1 MGITGARRVRGWPA
15 ASALGLATALVL
27 VESLGCAT
35 AAPRPGAW
43 ERVAPGLVWPPP
55 PERARIGYLG
65 RIRSGADLGRTEGW
79 LTRLADTVF
88 GKEPMSLVKPISVA
102 RNRAGLLVV
111 TDPGIPMVHFF
122 DLQRREYRWLD
133 DELAWLLASPVGVAV
148 DDRGNAYVTDSVRR
162 KVFVFDDQRRLAGE
176 FGGDLLRRP
185 TGIALDSS
193 QERIYVVDTLACQ
206 VLTFDR
212 SGRVLGRFGSCGTG
226 PGRFNGPTYVAVT
239 PDGSLAVSDSL
250 NFRIQTFRPDGTP
263 LGSFGRVGDSAGNFA
278 RPKGVAS
285 DAQGRLYVVD
295 GAFDNVQIFDGE
307 DSRLLMAFGASG
319 DGAGEFNLPVGVF
332 LDSTNTIWVADSFNQ
347 CLKVFRLLEE

>member
-1 MGITGARRVRGWPA
+1 MGITGTRRAGGWPA

-27 VESLGCAT
+27 VESLSCAT
-35 AAPRPGAW
+35 AAPRLAAW
-43 ERVAPGLVWPPP
+43 ERVAPEISWPPP
-55 PERARIGYLG
+55 PETARVGYLG
-65 RIRSGADLGRTEGW
+65 RIRSGADLGRTKGW
-79 LTRLADTVF
+79 LTRLADAVF

-102 RNRAGLLVV
+102 RNPAGLLVV

-148 DDRGNAYVTDSVRR
+148 DDQGNAYVTDSVRR

-176 FGGDLLRRP
+176 FGGDLLQRP
-185 TGIALDSS
+185 TGVALDRS

-226 PGRFNGPTYVAVT
+226 PGRFHGPTYVAVM
-239 PDGSLAVSDSL
+239 PDGTLAVSDSL
-250 NFRIQTFRPDGTP
+250 NFRVQTFRPDGTP
-263 LGSFGRVGDSAGNFA
+263 LGSFGRVGDSAGDFA

-285 DAQGRLYVVD
+285 DVQGRLYVVD
-295 GAFDNVQIFDGE
+295 GAFDNVQIFDGK

-319 DGAGEFNLPVGVF
+319 DGPGEFNLPVGVF

-347 CLKVFRLLEE
+347 CLQVFRLLEE

>member
-1 MGITGARRVRGWPA
+1 MGIRAARHARGWRA
-15 ASALGLATALVL
+15 ASALGLATALAL

-35 AAPRPGAW
+35 AATRPGAW
-43 ERVAPGLVWPPP
+43 ERVAPGFVWPPP
-55 PERARIGYLG
+55 PETARIGYLG

-79 LTRLADTVF
+79 LTRLGNAVF
-88 GKEPMSLVKPISVA
+88 GKEPKSLVKPISVA
-102 RNRAGLLVV
+102 RNPAGLLVV
-111 TDPGIPMVHFF
+111 ADPGIPMVHFF
-122 DLQRREYRWLD
+122 DLARREYRWLD

-162 KVFVFDDQRRLAGE
+162 KVFVFDHQRRLAGE
-176 FGGDLLRRP
+176 FGGDVLQRP
-185 TGIALDSS
+185 TGIALDLS

-212 SGRVLGRFGSCGTG
+212 DGRILDRFGSCGTG
-226 PGRFNGPTYVAVT
+226 PGRFHGPTYVAVT

-250 NFRIQTFRPDGTP
+250 NFRVQTFRPDGTP
-263 LGSFGRVGDSAGNFA
+263 LGSFGGVGDSAGDFA

-307 DSRLLMAFGASG
+307 DSRLLMAFGGSG

-347 CLKVFRLLEE
+347 CLQVFRLLKE